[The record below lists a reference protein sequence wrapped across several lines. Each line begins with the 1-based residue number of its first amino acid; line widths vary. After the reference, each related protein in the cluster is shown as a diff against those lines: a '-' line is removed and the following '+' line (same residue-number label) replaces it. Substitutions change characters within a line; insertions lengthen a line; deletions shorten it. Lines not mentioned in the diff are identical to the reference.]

1 MEVTNIEVKKF
12 KVGEVVSSPN
22 GVGNVLN
29 INDDRRDLYP
39 VQVIYADGRTI
50 SYTRDGRPHADYE
63 LVSLFHG
70 EGTVKYKMVFAPK
83 PEPVPP
89 MTADAGN
96 IASTKYFGNVTKLS
110 ATRADIRV
118 LVDELKAQVYLNGEG
133 FSMAEI
139 VGVLELIKLNIIEEQ
154 KE

>member
-70 EGTVKYKMVFAPK
+70 EGTVEYKMVFAPK
-83 PEPVPP
+83 QEPKPE
-89 MTADAGN
+89 
-96 IASTKYFGNVTKLS
+96 
-110 ATRADIRV
+110 
-118 LVDELKAQVYLNGEG
+118 LVYEYQW
-133 FSMAEI
+133 
-139 VGVLELIKLNIIEEQ
+139 LIKFDGCLVGTTRYHTTEQ
-154 KE
+154 EARKKYHGYEVQFLERLDKYKREATKN